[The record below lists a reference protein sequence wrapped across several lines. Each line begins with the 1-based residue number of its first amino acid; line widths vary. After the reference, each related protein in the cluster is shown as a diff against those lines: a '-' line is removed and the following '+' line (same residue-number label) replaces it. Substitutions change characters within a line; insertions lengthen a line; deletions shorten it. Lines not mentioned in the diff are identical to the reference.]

1 MGEGGEGIFFVVSV
15 RDFLGT
21 AGLGVVVCQ
30 LLTKIGIG
38 IWVGFVVRTTTP
50 LCQNSNSTSQIGSY
64 SARQQNCRERWF
76 TLEEQGEK
84 GSLGHGSRT
93 AVNGGSSWGNKGE
106 KAL

>member
-1 MGEGGEGIFFVVSV
+1 MEFLLTDRGCFIVVCGSRLLGRCVGEGCEGIFFVVSV

-50 LCQNSNSTSQIGSY
+50 LCQNSNSTLQIGSY
-64 SARQQNCRERWF
+64 SARQQN
-76 TLEEQGEK
+76 LP
-84 GSLGHGSRT
+84 
-93 AVNGGSSWGNKGE
+93 
-106 KAL
+106 